1 MFTYEELLIIIMC
14 SAWIRYTEVQI
25 STCALNIREF
35 KQNTIKIICQRIYS
49 RKKPLLGHLKI
60 NLVYT

>member
-14 SAWIRYTEVQI
+14 FAWIRYTEVQI

-35 KQNTIKIICQRIYS
+35 NNLNKT
-49 RKKPLLGHLKI
+49 LLKLFAKEFI
-60 NLVYT
+60 AERNRSWVT